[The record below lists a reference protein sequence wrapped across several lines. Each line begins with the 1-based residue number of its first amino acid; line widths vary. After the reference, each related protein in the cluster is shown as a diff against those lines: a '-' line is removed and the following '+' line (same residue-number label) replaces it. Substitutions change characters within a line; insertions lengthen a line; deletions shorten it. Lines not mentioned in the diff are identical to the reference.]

1 MLRDLFDVAR
11 LEPALPRH
19 YDLVRRAIAGTGAAI
34 SSTKFR

>member
-19 YDLVRRAIAGTGAAI
+19 YDLVRRAMSGAGAPI